1 MLQHDG
7 LTYCWAPADAKAERT
22 SCKPEQ
28 PATSSLSECIK
39 KLRHEVTLFT
49 TEEVATQKLTGCMS
63 AKGWQLIWIDGAML
77 FGERHNYSLKRTAA
91 SWYGKLQLL
100 AAAAA

>member
-1 MLQHDG
+1 
-7 LTYCWAPADAKAERT
+7 
-22 SCKPEQ
+22 
-28 PATSSLSECIK
+28 
-39 KLRHEVTLFT
+39 
-49 TEEVATQKLTGCMS
+49 MS